1 MKCSLL
7 SFALLLFAAALLTG
21 CDFVR
26 LHSNSD
32 VLTENDDDP
41 VEVLMMDLRSTG
53 ADVERSGTVSQPF
66 FSVEGHLLTVK
77 GETVQVFAY
86 ATIDEANAE
95 AAGISPDGSSFQ
107 REGAATIV
115 TWIEP
120 PHFFRRT
127 VLLVLYVGGSN
138 KVVGALEEVLGAQF
152 AGR

>member
-7 SFALLLFAAALLTG
+7 SLALLLFAAPLLTG

-66 FSVEGHLLTVK
+66 FSVEGRLLTVN

-86 ATIDEANAE
+86 ATLDEANAE